1 MTNESLQCSGR
12 FKLAAA
18 DAVVEENFVRC
29 YSFVHIPTKWKN
41 LKEFECGKDAI
52 SKPEVST

>member
-1 MTNESLQCSGR
+1 MSLCIVVADLNL
-12 FKLAAA
+12 KLRLL
-18 DAVVEENFVRC
+18 FL
-29 YSFVHIPTKWKN
+29 HIPTKWKN